1 MSFWL
6 RYRAPL
12 ARAIGLDLTH
22 SQTRFGEE
30 LDRVLKPGTRWLD
43 LGCGHQ
49 IIPDFFYPMEKQR
62 AWVETA
68 GRFVGVDV
76 DVGMLSH
83 PLLRLRVKAL
93 GGTLPFRDGSFDVVT
108 ANVVAE
114 HLPDPRAVLL
124 DVRRVLRPG
133 GRFTFHTPNY
143 LYYLIWIASFT
154 PERLKK
160 WLILHLER
168 RPAEDVFPAFYRI
181 NTERQIRELARETG
195 FRVEKLDV
203 VGAGGSFLFLGPIG
217 LAELFVL
224 RALQSPLLRR
234 FQSNFIVTLERD
246 DSLLP
251 RAAPPPAP
259 R

>member
-1 MSFWL
+1 
-6 RYRAPL
+6 
-12 ARAIGLDLTH
+12 
-22 SQTRFGEE
+22 
-30 LDRVLKPGTRWLD
+30 
-43 LGCGHQ
+43 
-49 IIPDFFYPMEKQR
+49 
-62 AWVETA
+62 
-68 GRFVGVDV
+68 
-76 DVGMLSH
+76 
-83 PLLRLRVKAL
+83 LRLRVKAL
-93 GGTLPFRDGSFDVVT
+93 GGTLPFRGGSFDVVT
-108 ANVVAE
+108 ANMVAE

-133 GRFTFHTPNY
+133 GRFVFHTPNY
-143 LYYLIWIASFT
+143 FYYLIWIASWT

-160 WLILHLER
+160 WLILRLER

-181 NTERQIRELARETG
+181 NTERRIRELARETG

-224 RALQSPLLRR
+224 RALQSPPLRR

-251 RAAPPPAP
+251 AAAPPPAP